1 MRYVIVS
8 VTKGNAGDFNNSL
21 RRNLFEKFGAKPSKL
36 PPHFTIK
43 SPFESEDLSSL
54 ENMLQK
60 FCNSNPISK
69 YKIDGYEHFDDRVVY
84 MKVLMSPQGKIIH
97 DKLISELEKFKYI
110 KFNNHDGKDKIFHVT
125 LASKKIKKIYK
136 DIFNY
141 VTPIPC
147 SFDCTFD
154 NISIFKWQDD
164 TWVLHKEY
172 LFK

>member
-8 VTKGNAGDFNNSL
+8 VTKGNAGNFNNRL
-21 RRNLFEKFGAKPSKL
+21 RKNLFEKFGAKSSKL

-110 KFNNHDGKDKIFHVT
+110 NFNNHDGKDKIFHVT
-125 LASKKIKKIYK
+125 LASKKINKIYK

>member
-8 VTKGNAGDFNNSL
+8 VTKGNAGDFNNRL
-21 RRNLFEKFGAKPSKL
+21 RKNLFEKFGAKSSKL

-60 FCNSNPISK
+60 FCNLNPISK

-110 KFNNHDGKDKIFHVT
+110 NFNNHDGKDKIFHVT
-125 LASKKIKKIYK
+125 LASKKINKIYK

-154 NISIFKWQDD
+154 NISIFKWQDN

>member
-8 VTKGNAGDFNNSL
+8 VTKGNAGDFNNRL
-21 RRNLFEKFGAKPSKL
+21 RKNLFEKFGAKSSKL

-125 LASKKIKKIYK
+125 LASKKIKKSYK

>member
-8 VTKGNAGDFNNSL
+8 VTKGNAGDFNNRL
-21 RRNLFEKFGAKPSKL
+21 RKNLFEKFGAKSSKL

-43 SPFESEDLSSL
+43 SPFESEDLSAL

-125 LASKKIKKIYK
+125 LASKKINKIYK

>member
-8 VTKGNAGDFNNSL
+8 VTKGNAGDFNNNL
-21 RRNLFEKFGAKPSKL
+21 RKNLFEKFGAKSSKL

-125 LASKKIKKIYK
+125 LASKKIKKSYK

>member
-21 RRNLFEKFGAKPSKL
+21 RKNLLEKFGAKPSKL

-54 ENMLQK
+54 ENMLQN

-97 DKLISELEKFKYI
+97 DKLISELERFKYI